1 MFYTKE
7 DVHGVI
13 STRLGS
19 SLSIVN
25 WIGAHLCVQ
34 APSVAKQLCVWYQI
48 PILWRHTES
57 LLLLLTC
64 VFFEASAKRCWR
76 MKPCE
81 EPTIPVARHLE
92 GSLPLDAGCWCKSKH
107 LQQSCNHM
115 QVDSDVEDLRWLE
128 SSGLV
133 KVSFTQRLSR
143 ICSDPRL
150 RVYNFSASHCWSR
163 GFPPIYRRMETGTWK
178 TGLQMQQMKQ
188 MPKSFLSIS

>member
-1 MFYTKE
+1 MFLCRWFFLDKGSLGKLILLVVEPDLHLCFNIYMFYTKE

-19 SLSIVN
+19 TLAIVN
-25 WIGAHLCVQ
+25 WMGAHLCVQ

-48 PILWRHTES
+48 PILWRPTES

-107 LQQSCNHM
+107 LQRPATVLQPYA
-115 QVDSDVEDLRWLE
+115 
-128 SSGLV
+128 
-133 KVSFTQRLSR
+133 SR
-143 ICSDPRL
+143 FRCG
-150 RVYNFSASHCWSR
+150 
-163 GFPPIYRRMETGTWK
+163 GFALTRI
-178 TGLQMQQMKQ
+178 
-188 MPKSFLSIS
+188 